1 MSPSFSFIKPVS
13 PPKVKKTQTPPI
25 SRFHLSAPFTYPPS
39 KDVSP
44 KPQTQ
49 TQTQS
54 PKPKPHNRRENIA
67 SQQNT
72 SYAMAINHDGFC
84 KPDHNH
90 AASSPA

>member
-25 SRFHLSAPFTYPPS
+25 SRFHLSAPFIYPPS
-39 KDVSP
+39 KEV
-44 KPQTQ
+44 
-49 TQTQS
+49 S

>member
-13 PPKVKKTQTPPI
+13 PPLVKKTKASP
-25 SRFHLSAPFTYPPS
+25 SAPFTHPPP
-39 KDVSP
+39 KAVSP

-49 TQTQS
+49 TPNPNRMT
-54 PKPKPHNRRENIA
+54 KPHNQRENIA

-72 SYAMAINHDGFC
+72 SYAMSINHDGFC

>member
-44 KPQTQ
+44 KPKPQTH
-49 TQTQS
+49 
-54 PKPKPHNRRENIA
+54 KPKPHNQRENIA

>member
-13 PPKVKKTQTPPI
+13 PPKVKKTKTSP
-25 SRFHLSAPFTYPPS
+25 SAAFTYPPLS
-39 KDVSP
+39 LIRPLKPYRPNP
-44 KPQTQ
+44 K
-49 TQTQS
+49 

>member
-13 PPKVKKTQTPPI
+13 PPKVKKTKASP
-25 SRFHLSAPFTYPPS
+25 SAAFTYPPLS
-39 KDVSP
+39 LIRPLKHV
-44 KPQTQ
+44 
-49 TQTQS
+49 S
-54 PKPKPHNRRENIA
+54 PKPKPKRMTKPHNQRENIA

-72 SYAMAINHDGFC
+72 SYAMSINHDGFC

>member
-13 PPKVKKTQTPPI
+13 PPKVKKTKASPSAAFTHPPA
-25 SRFHLSAPFTYPPS
+25 FAHHT
-39 KDVSP
+39 P
-44 KPQTQ
+44 KPTNPNRM
-49 TQTQS
+49 T
-54 PKPKPHNRRENIA
+54 KPHNRRENIA

>member
-13 PPKVKKTQTPPI
+13 PPKVKKTQTRPI

-39 KDVSP
+39 SDVSP
-44 KPQTQ
+44 K
-49 TQTQS
+49 

>member
-13 PPKVKKTQTPPI
+13 PPLVKKTKASP
-25 SRFHLSAPFTYPPS
+25 SAPFTYPPS
-39 KDVSP
+39 SRIA
-44 KPQTQ
+44 QTPNPNRM
-49 TQTQS
+49 T
-54 PKPKPHNRRENIA
+54 KPHNQRENIA

-72 SYAMAINHDGFC
+72 SYAMSINHDGFC

>member
-25 SRFHLSAPFTYPPS
+25 SPFHLSAPFTYPPS

-44 KPQTQ
+44 KPKPQTQ
-49 TQTQS
+49 TH
-54 PKPKPHNRRENIA
+54 KPKPHNQRENIA

>member
-25 SRFHLSAPFTYPPS
+25 SRFHLSAPFTYPYL
-39 KDVSP
+39 KRIA
-44 KPQTQ
+44 QTQ
-49 TQTQS
+49 TH
-54 PKPKPHNRRENIA
+54 KPKPHNQRENIA